1 MPSLIRQ
8 TGIRSSVA
16 CPLVVDGER
25 WGAITIASTDR
36 PLVRGAERR
45 VADFTELI
53 ATAISNAEAR
63 SEVERLADEQA
74 ALRRVATLVA
84 EGAPPRDIFDA
95 VIAEV
100 GGLVA
105 ADSMVLSR
113 YEDEREATV
122 LATQGPMA
130 DRVPSGT
137 RVQLDGENIH
147 SLIRP
152 TRRPARIEHW
162 ERAHGTIAQIS
173 QDVGVRAAVG
183 VPIIVEGEL
192 WGVMVA
198 SWTTLDSPPADTES
212 RMTNFADLLETAIA
226 NADARDQLTAS
237 RVRLLTEADD
247 ARRRVVRDL
256 HDGAQQRL
264 VQSIITLKLAK
275 RALRGEDGDAASL
288 VDEALAQAE
297 QGNIEL
303 RDLAHGILP
312 PVLTRGGLA
321 AAVDTVVSRID
332 LPVDVDI
339 AAERFPPE
347 VEASAYFIVAEALT
361 NVVKHARAT
370 SAEVKVWVEDG
381 ALRVE
386 VCDDGVGGA
395 DPSGHG
401 LVGLSDR
408 ATALGGW
415 FAVGV
420 SPSGGTTVMATFP
433 L

>member
-1 MPSLIRQ
+1 
-8 TGIRSSVA
+8 V
-16 CPLVVDGER
+16 
-25 WGAITIASTDR
+25 
-36 PLVRGAERR
+36 
-45 VADFTELI
+45 
-53 ATAISNAEAR
+53 
-63 SEVERLADEQA
+63 
-74 ALRRVATLVA
+74 
-84 EGAPPRDIFDA
+84 
-95 VIAEV
+95 
-100 GGLVA
+100 
-105 ADSMVLSR
+105 
-113 YEDEREATV
+113 
-122 LATQGPMA
+122 
-130 DRVPSGT
+130 
-137 RVQLDGENIH
+137 
-147 SLIRP
+147 
-152 TRRPARIEHW
+152 
-162 ERAHGTIAQIS
+162 
-173 QDVGVRAAVG
+173 
-183 VPIIVEGEL
+183 
-192 WGVMVA
+192 
-198 SWTTLDSPPADTES
+198 
-212 RMTNFADLLETAIA
+212 
-226 NADARDQLTAS
+226 
-237 RVRLLTEADD
+237 
-247 ARRRVVRDL
+247 DL

-264 VQSIITLKLAK
+264 VHSIMTLKLAK

-332 LPVDVDI
+332 LPVDVDT
-339 AAERFPPE
+339 AGERFPPE
-347 VEASAYFIVAEALT
+347 VEASAYFVVAEALT